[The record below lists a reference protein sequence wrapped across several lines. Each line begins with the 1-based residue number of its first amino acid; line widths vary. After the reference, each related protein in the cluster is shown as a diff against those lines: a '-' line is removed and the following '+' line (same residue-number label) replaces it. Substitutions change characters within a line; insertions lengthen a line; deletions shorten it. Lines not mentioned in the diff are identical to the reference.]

1 MTFKELKSGCPV
13 FLFDRTTLK
22 YEQGKIMSVSA
33 PHADI
38 QACNYGKML
47 VDITIQSADRQNTYS
62 VNDTEQTAYAGS
74 LLLSTDKEHVINEV
88 RAINAQAEE
97 TLAKVDEAKR
107 TISSCRTLLVELDTA
122 YKEKQQTEQRFQK
135 IDERFGG
142 MEEKMDKILR
152 LIQKGE

>member
-1 MTFKELKSGCPV
+1 
-13 FLFDRTTLK
+13 
-22 YEQGKIMSVSA
+22 MSVSA